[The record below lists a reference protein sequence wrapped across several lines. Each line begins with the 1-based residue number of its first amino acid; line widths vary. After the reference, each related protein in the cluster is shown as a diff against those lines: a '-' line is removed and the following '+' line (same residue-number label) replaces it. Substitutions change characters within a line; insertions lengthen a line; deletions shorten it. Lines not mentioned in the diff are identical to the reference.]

1 MYKRSNINYIE
12 TNYLAVKYIYCLLII
27 VVMLSNR
34 RVFLKRPLNDIFST
48 YLPSGSS
55 PARSSLL
62 LHTFVRRAA
71 IKTTTIS
78 KTASQAP
85 LAKK

>member
-12 TNYLAVKYIYCLLII
+12 TNYLAVKYIYCLLFI

-71 IKTTTIS
+71 IKTTTKS
-78 KTASQAP
+78 KTASQA